1 MPTAPSIP
9 VPLGNEVDPIVADRI
24 RGRTSLG
31 VMVPARQAYSQSAR
45 SATGVHPG
53 AEEFSEKCV
62 IHMHTF
68 WKSPRA
74 NIKLVLRGDRD
85 EMK

>member
-9 VPLGNEVDPIVADRI
+9 VPLGNEVDPVVADRI

-45 SATGVHPG
+45 SATGVTPERKNFRENVHAYAYLLEITTRPYSTLPEG
-53 AEEFSEKCV
+53 
-62 IHMHTF
+62 
-68 WKSPRA
+68 
-74 NIKLVLRGDRD
+74 
-85 EMK
+85 